1 MTVAEARARYFA
13 ENGFSLASYEH
24 RWVRLRIA
32 GIPIAFPNVRSRRR
46 AIPFHDLHHVATG
59 YRTTLRG
66 EAEIGAWEI
75 GACFGD
81 RSVAHYWAAW
91 ILNLSAFSW
100 GLMLAPRRVYRA
112 FVRGRSCTSLYQA
125 GWSDDLLRLE
135 VEELRR
141 RLGLDRA
148 PRRAAWSDRAA
159 FAACV
164 ALVVMPGVAALVA
177 LALYKGRS

>member
-13 ENGFSLASYEH
+13 ENGFSLASYED

-32 GIPIAFPNVRSRRR
+32 GLPVAFPNVRSRRR
-46 AIPFHDLHHVATG
+46 AIPFHDLHHLASG
-59 YRTTLRG
+59 YQTTLRG

-91 ILNLSAFSW
+91 VLNFSAFAW
-100 GLMLAPRRVYRA
+100 GLVLAPRRVYRA
-112 FVRGRSCTSLYQA
+112 FVRGRACTSLYQL
-125 GWSDDLLRLE
+125 GWSDDLLGLE
-135 VEELRR
+135 VDELRR
-141 RLGLDRA
+141 RLGLDR
-148 PRRAAWSDRAA
+148 PRRHATWSDRAA

-164 ALVVMPGVAALVA
+164 GIVALPGVACLAA
-177 LALYKGRS
+177 LAIYLS